1 MQTIIFYILSFLTG
15 GVIAYLFA
23 KSQFNT
29 KDQTEKVN
37 ELQKELIVLKDEN
50 TSLVVKSAKAEERVE
65 NAKIAYNDL
74 KSSIT
79 SMGDTYKAEFKN
91 VANEL
96 LDLKSKTLEETSN
109 KNIKTLLDPLNK
121 DLKDF
126 KDKVDKVYQDEARE
140 RHSLE
145 NQVKMLVQTSTQ
157 VSQQAENLT
166 NALKGNVK
174 QQGNWGEMIL
184 SSILE
189 NSGLT
194 ENREYFLQE
203 FIRDKSGEIIK
214 DENGNGLQPDV
225 TIHYPDERK
234 VIVDSKVS
242 LVAWEKYMSET
253 DVTAQK
259 QSLDNHI
266 RSLKLHID
274 GLSKKNYPKYAKAL
288 DHVILFVPIEP
299 AFLEAVKQ
307 DTGLWKYAYDKKVL
321 IVGPTNLLLVL
332 KIVADIWQIEKQSKN
347 AIEIAEKAGELYDKL
362 FGFVES
368 MEDVGQGLKKANQN
382 YEKAMGQ
389 LSTGKGNAIKKAEE
403 LKALGADT
411 KKQFPDRLIDNTDQ
425 IQSNTSLYGR

>member
-1 MQTIIFYILSFLTG
+1 MQPIIYYIVSFITG
-15 GVIAYLFA
+15 GIITFIFA
-23 KSQFNT
+23 KAKFDSPEFE
-29 KDQTEKVN
+29 EKAEALEKYKKIIEGERN
-37 ELQKELIVLKDEN
+37 ELAIQL
-50 TSLVVKSAKAEERVE
+50 AKAEERFE
-65 NAKIAYNDL
+65 NSKTSYNEL
-74 KSSIT
+74 KTTIT
-79 SMGDTYKAEFKN
+79 SMGETYKAEFKN
-91 VANEL
+91 VANEIL
-96 LDLKSKTLEETSN
+96 EQKSKNLEETSN
-109 KNIKTLLDPLNK
+109 KNIKTLLDPLNQ
-121 DLKDF
+121 DLKNF
-126 KDKVDKVYQDEARE
+126 KDKVDKVYNDEARE

-145 NQVKMLVQTSTQ
+145 SQVKMLVQTSTQ

-203 FIRDKSGEIIK
+203 FIKDKSGEIIK
-214 DENGNGLQPDV
+214 DENGNALQPDV

-234 VIVDSKVS
+234 VIIDSKVS
-242 LVAWEKYMSET
+242 LVAWERYMTET
-253 DVTAQK
+253 DSTLQK
-259 QSLDNHI
+259 GELEAHI
-266 RSLKLHID
+266 KSIKAHID

-288 DHVILFVPIEP
+288 DHVILFIPIEP

-362 FGFVES
+362 FGFIES
-368 MEDVGQGLKKANQN
+368 MEDVGAGLNKANQY

-411 KKQFPDRLIDNTDQ
+411 KKQFPDRLIDNNE
-425 IQSNTSLYGR
+425 SN

>member
-1 MQTIIFYILSFLTG
+1 MQTIYYILSFLAG
-15 GVIAYLFA
+15 GVIAYLYA
-23 KSQFNT
+23 KSIFASKDNT
-29 KDQTEKVN
+29 QKVLDLESQIKLLQLEKT
-37 ELQKELIVLKDEN
+37 D
-50 TSLVVKSAKAEERVE
+50 LVVKTAKAEERVLSM
-65 NAKIAYNDL
+65 NKAYEDL
-74 KSSIT
+74 KISMS
-79 SMGDTYKAEFKN
+79 SMGEAYKTEFKN

-96 LDLKSKTLEETSN
+96 LELKSKSLDETSS
-109 KNIKTLLDPLNK
+109 KNIKTILDPLNRE
-121 DLKDF
+121 LKEF
-126 KDKVDKVYQDEARE
+126 KEKVEKVYSDEARE

-145 NQVKMLVQTSTQ
+145 GQVKKLVESSSM

-214 DENGNGLQPDV
+214 DENGNALQPDV

-234 VIVDSKVS
+234 VIIDSKVS
-242 LVAWEKYMSET
+242 LIAWEKYMTET
-253 DVTAQK
+253 DPTLQK
-259 QSLDNHI
+259 QALDAHI
-266 RSLKLHID
+266 KSLKSHID

-368 MEDVGQGLKKANQN
+368 MEDVGAGLKKASQN

-389 LSTGKGNAIKKAEE
+389 LSTGRGSAIKKAEE

-425 IQSNTSLYGR
+425 I

>member
-1 MQTIIFYILSFLTG
+1 METVSYYILIFIAG
-15 GVIAYLFA
+15 GIISYIFA
-23 KSQFNT
+23 KAKFDTPEFQ
-29 KDQTEKVN
+29 EKAEALEKYKKIIEGERN
-37 ELQKELIVLKDEN
+37 ELAIKL
-50 TSLVVKSAKAEERVE
+50 AKAEERVE
-65 NAKIAYNDL
+65 NARTAYNDL
-74 KSSIT
+74 KTSIT
-79 SMGDTYKAEFKN
+79 SMGETYKMEFKN
-91 VANEL
+91 VANEI
-96 LDLKSKTLEETSN
+96 LDQKSKSLEETST

-126 KDKVDKVYQDEARE
+126 KEKVDKVYSDEARE

-145 NQVKMLVQTSTQ
+145 GQVKRLVDSSAQ

-203 FIRDKSGEIIK
+203 FIKDKSGEIIK
-214 DENGNGLQPDV
+214 DENGNALQPDV

-242 LVAWEKYMSET
+242 LVAWERYVSET
-253 DVTAQK
+253 DPNAQK
-259 QSLDNHI
+259 QALEAHI
-266 RSLKLHID
+266 KSLKAHID

-299 AFLEAVKQ
+299 AFLEAVKE

-362 FGFVES
+362 LGFVES
-368 MEDVGQGLKKANQN
+368 MEDVGAGLKKANQN

-411 KKQFPDRLIDNTDQ
+411 KKQFPERLIDNTE
-425 IQSNTSLYGR
+425 IIGE

>member
-1 MQTIIFYILSFLTG
+1 METIIYYILTFIAG
-15 GVIAYLFA
+15 GIITYIFA
-23 KSQFNT
+23 KAKFDSPEFQ
-29 KDQTEKVN
+29 EKAEALEKYKKIIEGERN
-37 ELQKELIVLKDEN
+37 ELVIKL
-50 TSLVVKSAKAEERVE
+50 AKAEERVE
-65 NAKIAYNDL
+65 NARTAYNDL
-74 KSSIT
+74 KTSIT
-79 SMGDTYKAEFKN
+79 SMGETYKIEFKN
-91 VANEL
+91 VANEI
-96 LDLKSKTLEETSN
+96 LDQKSKSLEETST

-126 KDKVDKVYQDEARE
+126 KEKVDKVYSDEARE

-145 NQVKMLVQTSTQ
+145 GQVKRLVDSSAQ

-203 FIRDKSGEIIK
+203 FIKDKSGEIIK
-214 DENGNGLQPDV
+214 DENGYALQPDV

-242 LVAWEKYMSET
+242 LVAWERYMSVT
-253 DVTAQK
+253 DPNDQK
-259 QSLDNHI
+259 QALETHI
-266 RSLKLHID
+266 KSLKAHID

-299 AFLEAVKQ
+299 AFLEAVKK

-362 FGFVES
+362 LGFVES
-368 MEDVGQGLKKANQN
+368 MEDVGAGLKKANHN

-403 LKALGADT
+403 LRALGADT
-411 KKQFPDRLIDNTDQ
+411 KKQFPERLIDNNE
-425 IQSNTSLYGR
+425 IIGE

>member
-1 MQTIIFYILSFLTG
+1 MESLILTVSSFLIG
-15 GVIAYLFA
+15 GTILFFYA
-23 KSQFNT
+23 KSRYAP
-29 KDQTEKVN
+29 KDQSQKVN
-37 ELQKELIVLKDEN
+37 ELVEEIKVLKEKN
-50 TSLVVKSAKAEERVE
+50 TELVIKAAKAEEKVE
-65 NAKIAYNDL
+65 NMKTAYADL

-79 SMGDTYKAEFKN
+79 SMGDSYKIEFKN

-96 LDLKSKTLEETSN
+96 LDQKSKTLEETSN
-109 KNIKTLLDPLNK
+109 KNIKTLLEPLNK
-121 DLKDF
+121 DLIDF
-126 KDKVDKVYQDEARE
+126 RKKVEKVYDDEARE

-145 NQVKMLVQTSTQ
+145 GQVKKLVETSTQ

-203 FIRDKSGEIIK
+203 FIKDKSGEIIK
-214 DENGNGLQPDV
+214 DENGNALQPDV

-242 LVAWEKYMSET
+242 LVAWEKYVTET
-253 DVTAQK
+253 DVSTQK
-259 QSLDNHI
+259 QALDSHI
-266 RSLKLHID
+266 KSLKAHID

-362 FGFVES
+362 FGFIETL
-368 MEDVGQGLKKANQN
+368 EDVGAGIKKANLN

-403 LKALGADT
+403 LKALGADA
-411 KKQFPDRLIDNTDQ
+411 KKQIPDRLIDN
-425 IQSNTSLYGR
+425 S

>member
-1 MQTIIFYILSFLTG
+1 METVSYYILIFIAG
-15 GVIAYLFA
+15 GIISYIFA
-23 KSQFNT
+23 KAKFDSPEFQ
-29 KDQTEKVN
+29 EKAEALEKYKKIIEGERN
-37 ELQKELIVLKDEN
+37 ELAIKL
-50 TSLVVKSAKAEERVE
+50 AKAEERVE
-65 NAKIAYNDL
+65 NARTAYNDL
-74 KSSIT
+74 KTSIS
-79 SMGDTYKAEFKN
+79 SMGETYKMEFKN
-91 VANEL
+91 VANEI
-96 LDLKSKTLEETSN
+96 LDQKSKSLEETSN

-126 KDKVDKVYQDEARE
+126 KEKVDKVYSDEARE

-145 NQVKMLVQTSTQ
+145 GQVKRLVDSSAQ

-203 FIRDKSGEIIK
+203 FIKDKSGEIIK

-242 LVAWEKYMSET
+242 LVAWERYMSET
-253 DVTAQK
+253 DPNAQK
-259 QSLDNHI
+259 LALEAHI
-266 RSLKLHID
+266 KSLKAHID

-299 AFLEAVKQ
+299 AFLEAVKE

-362 FGFVES
+362 LGFVES
-368 MEDVGQGLKKANQN
+368 MEDVGAGLKKANQN

-411 KKQFPDRLIDNTDQ
+411 KKQFPERLIDNSELLGQ
-425 IQSNTSLYGR
+425 

>member
-1 MQTIIFYILSFLTG
+1 MQTVIFYILSFIVG
-15 GVIAYLFA
+15 GIISYLYA
-23 KSQFNT
+23 KSLFGS
-29 KDQTEKVN
+29 KDQTERV
-37 ELQKELIVLKDEN
+37 KELEN
-50 TSLVVKSAKAEERVE
+50 DLVNLRDSNKGLEILHARAEERVD
-65 NAKIAYNDL
+65 NMKRAYDDL
-74 KSSIT
+74 KISIT
-79 SMGDTYKAEFKN
+79 SMGDTYKTEFKN
-91 VANEL
+91 VANEI
-96 LDLKSKTLEETSN
+96 LDQKSKTMEETSN

-121 DLKDF
+121 ELKDF
-126 KDKVDKVYQDEARE
+126 KDKVDKVYNDEARE

-145 NQVKMLVQTSTQ
+145 GQVKRLVESSTQ

-242 LVAWEKYMSET
+242 LVAWEKYMTET
-253 DVTAQK
+253 DVTLQK
-259 QSLDNHI
+259 QALDAHI
-266 RSLKLHID
+266 RSLKAHID

-368 MEDVGQGLKKANQN
+368 MEDVGAGLKKANQN

-389 LSTGKGNAIKKAEE
+389 LTTGKGNAIKKAEE

-425 IQSNTSLYGR
+425 IQY

>member
-1 MQTIIFYILSFLTG
+1 METVSYYILIFIAG
-15 GVIAYLFA
+15 GIISYIFA
-23 KSQFNT
+23 KAKFDSPEFQ
-29 KDQTEKVN
+29 EKAEALEKYKKIIEGERN
-37 ELQKELIVLKDEN
+37 ELAIKL
-50 TSLVVKSAKAEERVE
+50 AKAEERVE
-65 NAKIAYNDL
+65 NARTAYNDL
-74 KSSIT
+74 KISIT
-79 SMGDTYKAEFKN
+79 SMGETYKMEFKN
-91 VANEL
+91 VANEI
-96 LDLKSKTLEETSN
+96 LDQKSKSLEETSN

-126 KDKVDKVYQDEARE
+126 KEKVDKVYSDEARE

-145 NQVKMLVQTSTQ
+145 GQVKRLVDSSAQ

-203 FIRDKSGEIIK
+203 FIKDKSGEIIK
-214 DENGNGLQPDV
+214 DENGNALQPDV

-242 LVAWEKYMSET
+242 LVAWERFMSET
-253 DVTAQK
+253 DPNAQK
-259 QSLDNHI
+259 QALEAHI
-266 RSLKLHID
+266 KSLKAHID

-299 AFLEAVKQ
+299 AFLEAVKE

-362 FGFVES
+362 LGFVES
-368 MEDVGQGLKKANQN
+368 MEDVGAGLKKANQN

-411 KKQFPDRLIDNTDQ
+411 KKQFPERLIDNSELLGQ
-425 IQSNTSLYGR
+425 

>member
-1 MQTIIFYILSFLTG
+1 METIIYCILTFIAGGIITYI
-15 GVIAYLFA
+15 FA
-23 KSQFNT
+23 KAKFDSPEFQ
-29 KDQTEKVN
+29 EKAEALEKYKKIIEGERN
-37 ELQKELIVLKDEN
+37 ELVIKL
-50 TSLVVKSAKAEERVE
+50 AKAEERVE
-65 NAKIAYNDL
+65 NTRTAYNDL
-74 KSSIT
+74 KTSIT
-79 SMGDTYKAEFKN
+79 SMGETYKIEFKN
-91 VANEL
+91 VANEI
-96 LDLKSKTLEETSN
+96 LDQKSKSLEETST

-126 KDKVDKVYQDEARE
+126 KEKVDKVYSDEARE

-145 NQVKMLVQTSTQ
+145 GQVKRLVDSSAQ

-174 QQGNWGEMIL
+174 LQGNWGEMIL

-203 FIRDKSGEIIK
+203 FIKDKSGEIIK
-214 DENGNGLQPDV
+214 DENGNALQPDV

-242 LVAWEKYMSET
+242 LVAWERYVSET
-253 DVTAQK
+253 DPNAQK
-259 QSLDNHI
+259 QALEAHI
-266 RSLKLHID
+266 KSLKAHID

-299 AFLEAVKQ
+299 AFLEAVKE

-362 FGFVES
+362 LGFVES
-368 MEDVGQGLKKANQN
+368 MEDVGAGLKKANQN

-411 KKQFPDRLIDNTDQ
+411 KKQFPERLIDNTE
-425 IQSNTSLYGR
+425 IIGE

>member
-1 MQTIIFYILSFLTG
+1 MQPFIYYIVSFIAGGIITYI
-15 GVIAYLFA
+15 FA
-23 KSQFNT
+23 KAQFDT
-29 KDQTEKVN
+29 PEFQEKAEALEKYKKIIEGERN
-37 ELQKELIVLKDEN
+37 ELAIKL
-50 TSLVVKSAKAEERVE
+50 AKAEERVE
-65 NAKIAYNDL
+65 NARTAYSDL
-74 KSSIT
+74 KISIAN
-79 SMGDTYKAEFKN
+79 MGETYKAEFKN
-91 VANEL
+91 VANEIL
-96 LDLKSKTLEETSN
+96 EQKSKNLEETSN

-126 KDKVDKVYQDEARE
+126 KEKVDKVYNDEARE

-145 NQVKMLVQTSTQ
+145 SQVKMLVQTSTQ

-203 FIRDKSGEIIK
+203 FIKDKSGEIIK
-214 DENGNGLQPDV
+214 DENGNALQPDV

-242 LVAWEKYMSET
+242 LVAWERYMSET
-253 DVTAQK
+253 DPNAQK
-259 QSLDNHI
+259 QALEAHI
-266 RSLKLHID
+266 KSLKAHID

-362 FGFVES
+362 LGFVES
-368 MEDVGQGLKKANQN
+368 MEDVGAGLKKANQN

-403 LKALGADT
+403 LKGLGADT
-411 KKQFPDRLIDNTDQ
+411 KKQFPERLIDNTE
-425 IQSNTSLYGR
+425 ILGE

>member
-1 MQTIIFYILSFLTG
+1 METIIYCILTFIAGGIITYI
-15 GVIAYLFA
+15 FA
-23 KSQFNT
+23 KAKFDSPEFQ
-29 KDQTEKVN
+29 EKAEALEKYKKIIEGERN
-37 ELQKELIVLKDEN
+37 ELVIKL
-50 TSLVVKSAKAEERVE
+50 AKAEERVE
-65 NAKIAYNDL
+65 NARTAYNDL
-74 KSSIT
+74 KTSIT
-79 SMGDTYKAEFKN
+79 SMGETYKIEFKN
-91 VANEL
+91 VANEI
-96 LDLKSKTLEETSN
+96 LDQKSKSLEETST

-126 KDKVDKVYQDEARE
+126 KEKVDKVYSDEARE

-145 NQVKMLVQTSTQ
+145 GQVKRLVDSSAQ

-203 FIRDKSGEIIK
+203 FIKDKSGEIIK
-214 DENGNGLQPDV
+214 DENGNALQPDV

-242 LVAWEKYMSET
+242 LVAWERYMSET
-253 DVTAQK
+253 DPNAQK
-259 QSLDNHI
+259 QALEAHI
-266 RSLKLHID
+266 KSLKAHID

-299 AFLEAVKQ
+299 AFLEAVKE

-362 FGFVES
+362 LGFVES
-368 MEDVGQGLKKANQN
+368 MEDVGAGLKKANQN

-411 KKQFPDRLIDNTDQ
+411 KKQFPERLIDNAE
-425 IQSNTSLYGR
+425 IIGV

>member
-1 MQTIIFYILSFLTG
+1 MESLILTVSSFLIG
-15 GVIAYLFA
+15 GTILFFYA
-23 KSQFNT
+23 KSRYAP
-29 KDQTEKVN
+29 KDQSQKVN
-37 ELQKELIVLKDEN
+37 ELVEEIKVLKDKN
-50 TSLVVKSAKAEERVE
+50 TELVIKSAKAEEKVE
-65 NAKIAYNDL
+65 NMKTAYADL

-79 SMGDTYKAEFKN
+79 SMGDSYKIEFKN

-96 LDLKSKTLEETSN
+96 LDQKSKTLEETSN
-109 KNIKTLLDPLNK
+109 KNIKTLLEPLNK
-121 DLKDF
+121 DLIDF
-126 KDKVDKVYQDEARE
+126 RKKVEKVYDDEARE

-145 NQVKMLVQTSTQ
+145 GQVKKLVETSTQ

-203 FIRDKSGEIIK
+203 FIKDKSGEIIK
-214 DENGNGLQPDV
+214 DENGNALQPDV

-242 LVAWEKYMSET
+242 LVAWEKYVTET
-253 DVTAQK
+253 DVSTQK
-259 QSLDNHI
+259 QALDSHI
-266 RSLKLHID
+266 KSLKAHID

-362 FGFVES
+362 FGFIETL
-368 MEDVGQGLKKANQN
+368 EDVGAGIKKANLN

-403 LKALGADT
+403 LKALGADA
-411 KKQFPDRLIDNTDQ
+411 KKQIPDRLIDN
-425 IQSNTSLYGR
+425 S

>member
-1 MQTIIFYILSFLTG
+1 MQPFIYYIVSFIAGGIITYI
-15 GVIAYLFA
+15 FA
-23 KSQFNT
+23 KAKFDTPEFQ
-29 KDQTEKVN
+29 EKAEALEKYKKIIEGERN
-37 ELQKELIVLKDEN
+37 ELAIKL
-50 TSLVVKSAKAEERVE
+50 AKAEERVE
-65 NAKIAYNDL
+65 NARTAYSDL
-74 KSSIT
+74 KTSIAN
-79 SMGDTYKAEFKN
+79 MGETYKAEFKN
-91 VANEL
+91 VANEIL
-96 LDLKSKTLEETSN
+96 EQKSKNLEETSN

-126 KDKVDKVYQDEARE
+126 KDKVDKVYNDEARE

-145 NQVKMLVQTSTQ
+145 GQVKMLVQTSTQ

-203 FIRDKSGEIIK
+203 FIKDKSGEIIK
-214 DENGNGLQPDV
+214 DDNGNALQPDV

-242 LVAWEKYMSET
+242 LVAWEKYMTET

-259 QSLDNHI
+259 QALEAHI
-266 RSLKLHID
+266 RSLKAHID

-288 DHVILFVPIEP
+288 DHVILFIPIEP
-299 AFLEAVKQ
+299 AFLEAVKE

-362 FGFVES
+362 FGFIES
-368 MEDVGQGLKKANQN
+368 MEDLGAGLNKANQN

-411 KKQFPDRLIDNTDQ
+411 KKQFPDRLIDNNE
-425 IQSNTSLYGR
+425 SN

>member
-1 MQTIIFYILSFLTG
+1 METIIYCILTFIAGGIITYI
-15 GVIAYLFA
+15 FA
-23 KSQFNT
+23 KAKFDSPEFQ
-29 KDQTEKVN
+29 EKAEALEKYKKIIEGERN
-37 ELQKELIVLKDEN
+37 ELVIKL
-50 TSLVVKSAKAEERVE
+50 AKAEERVE
-65 NAKIAYNDL
+65 NTRTAYNDL
-74 KSSIT
+74 KTSIT
-79 SMGDTYKAEFKN
+79 SMGETYKIEFKN
-91 VANEL
+91 VANEI
-96 LDLKSKTLEETSN
+96 LDQKSKSLEETST

-126 KDKVDKVYQDEARE
+126 KEKVDKVYSDEARE

-145 NQVKMLVQTSTQ
+145 GQVKRLVDSSAH

-203 FIRDKSGEIIK
+203 FIKDKSGEIIK
-214 DENGNGLQPDV
+214 DENGNALQPDV

-242 LVAWEKYMSET
+242 LVAWERYVSET
-253 DVTAQK
+253 DPNAQK
-259 QSLDNHI
+259 QALEAHI
-266 RSLKLHID
+266 KSLKAHID

-362 FGFVES
+362 LGFVES
-368 MEDVGQGLKKANQN
+368 MEDVGAGLKKANQN

-403 LKALGADT
+403 LKGLGADT
-411 KKQFPDRLIDNTDQ
+411 KKQFPERLIDNTE
-425 IQSNTSLYGR
+425 ILGE

>member
-1 MQTIIFYILSFLTG
+1 MQTIIFYILSFIVG
-15 GVIAYLFA
+15 GVISYLYA
-23 KSQFNT
+23 KSLFGS
-29 KDQTEKVN
+29 KDQTERV
-37 ELQKELIVLKDEN
+37 KELEN
-50 TSLVVKSAKAEERVE
+50 DLVNLRESNKGLEILHARAEERVD
-65 NAKIAYNDL
+65 NMKRAYDDL
-74 KSSIT
+74 KTSIT
-79 SMGDTYKAEFKN
+79 SMGDTYKTEFKN
-91 VANEL
+91 VANEI
-96 LDLKSKTLEETSN
+96 LDQKSKTMEETSN

-121 DLKDF
+121 ELKDF
-126 KDKVDKVYQDEARE
+126 KDKVDKVYNDEARE

-145 NQVKMLVQTSTQ
+145 GQVKRLVESSTQ

-242 LVAWEKYMSET
+242 LVAWEKYMTET
-253 DVTAQK
+253 DVTLQK
-259 QSLDNHI
+259 QALDAHI
-266 RSLKLHID
+266 RSLKAHID

-425 IQSNTSLYGR
+425 IQY

>member
-23 KSQFNT
+23 KSQFST

-37 ELQKELIVLKDEN
+37 ELQKELIALKDEN

-389 LSTGKGNAIKKAEE
+389 LTTGKGNAIKKAEE

-425 IQSNTSLYGR
+425 IQY

>member
-1 MQTIIFYILSFLTG
+1 MQTIIFYILSFIVG
-15 GVIAYLFA
+15 GVISYLYA
-23 KSQFNT
+23 KSLFGS
-29 KDQTEKVN
+29 KDQTERV
-37 ELQKELIVLKDEN
+37 KELEN
-50 TSLVVKSAKAEERVE
+50 DLANLRESNKGLEILHARAEERVD
-65 NAKIAYNDL
+65 NMKRAYDDL
-74 KSSIT
+74 KISIT
-79 SMGDTYKAEFKN
+79 SMGDTYKTEFKN

-96 LDLKSKTLEETSN
+96 LDQKSKTLEETSN

-121 DLKDF
+121 ELKDF
-126 KDKVDKVYQDEARE
+126 KDKVDKVYNDEARE

-145 NQVKMLVQTSTQ
+145 GQVKRLVESSTQ

-242 LVAWEKYMSET
+242 LVAWEKYMTET
-253 DVTAQK
+253 DVTLQK
-259 QSLDNHI
+259 QALDAHI
-266 RSLKLHID
+266 RSLKAHID

-425 IQSNTSLYGR
+425 IQY

>member
-1 MQTIIFYILSFLTG
+1 METISYYILIFIAG
-15 GVIAYLFA
+15 GIISYIFA
-23 KSQFNT
+23 KAKFDSPEFQ
-29 KDQTEKVN
+29 EKAEALIKYKKIIEGERN
-37 ELQKELIVLKDEN
+37 ELAIKL
-50 TSLVVKSAKAEERVE
+50 AKAEERVE
-65 NAKIAYNDL
+65 NARTAYNDL
-74 KSSIT
+74 KTSIT
-79 SMGDTYKAEFKN
+79 SMGETYKMEFKN
-91 VANEL
+91 VANEI
-96 LDLKSKTLEETSN
+96 LDQKSKSLEETSN

-126 KDKVDKVYQDEARE
+126 KEKVDKVYSDEARE

-145 NQVKMLVQTSTQ
+145 GQVKRLVDSSAQ

-203 FIRDKSGEIIK
+203 FIKDKSGEIIK
-214 DENGNGLQPDV
+214 DENGNALQPDV

-242 LVAWEKYMSET
+242 LVAWERYMSET
-253 DVTAQK
+253 DPNAQK
-259 QSLDNHI
+259 QALEAHI
-266 RSLKLHID
+266 KSLKAHID

-299 AFLEAVKQ
+299 AFLEAVKE

-362 FGFVES
+362 LGFVES
-368 MEDVGQGLKKANQN
+368 MEDVGAGLKKANQN

-411 KKQFPDRLIDNTDQ
+411 KKQFPERLIDNTE
-425 IQSNTSLYGR
+425 IIGV

>member
-1 MQTIIFYILSFLTG
+1 MESLILTVSSFLIG
-15 GVIAYLFA
+15 GTILFFYA
-23 KSQFNT
+23 KSRYAP
-29 KDQTEKVN
+29 KDQSQKVN
-37 ELQKELIVLKDEN
+37 ELVEEIKVLKEKN
-50 TSLVVKSAKAEERVE
+50 TELVIKAAKAEEKVE
-65 NAKIAYNDL
+65 NMKTSYADL

-79 SMGDTYKAEFKN
+79 SMGDSYKIEFKN

-96 LDLKSKTLEETSN
+96 LDQKSKTLEETSN
-109 KNIKTLLDPLNK
+109 KNIKTLLEPLNK
-121 DLKDF
+121 DLIDF
-126 KDKVDKVYQDEARE
+126 RKKVEKVYDDEARE

-145 NQVKMLVQTSTQ
+145 GQVKKLVETSTQ

-203 FIRDKSGEIIK
+203 FIKDKSGEIIK
-214 DENGNGLQPDV
+214 DENGNALQPDV

-234 VIVDSKVS
+234 VIIDSKVS
-242 LVAWEKYMSET
+242 LVAWEKYVTET
-253 DVTAQK
+253 DVSTQK
-259 QSLDNHI
+259 QALDAHI
-266 RSLKLHID
+266 KSLKAHID

-362 FGFVES
+362 FGFIETL
-368 MEDVGQGLKKANQN
+368 EDVGTGIKKANLN

-403 LKALGADT
+403 LKSLGADA
-411 KKQFPDRLIDNTDQ
+411 KKQIPDRLIDN
-425 IQSNTSLYGR
+425 S

>member
-1 MQTIIFYILSFLTG
+1 MQPFIYYIVSFIVGSIITYI
-15 GVIAYLFA
+15 FA
-23 KSQFNT
+23 KAKFDTPEFQ
-29 KDQTEKVN
+29 EKAEALEKYKKIIEGERN
-37 ELQKELIVLKDEN
+37 ELAIKL
-50 TSLVVKSAKAEERVE
+50 AKAEERVE
-65 NAKIAYNDL
+65 NARTAYTDL
-74 KSSIT
+74 KTSIAN
-79 SMGDTYKAEFKN
+79 MGETYKAEFKN
-91 VANEL
+91 VANEIL
-96 LDLKSKTLEETSN
+96 EQKSKNLEETSN

-126 KDKVDKVYQDEARE
+126 KDKVDKVYNDEARE

-145 NQVKMLVQTSTQ
+145 SQVKMLVQTSTQ

-203 FIRDKSGEIIK
+203 FIKDKSGEIIK
-214 DENGNGLQPDV
+214 DDNGNALQPDV

-242 LVAWEKYMSET
+242 LVAWEKYMTET
-253 DVTAQK
+253 DVTTQK
-259 QSLDNHI
+259 QALEAHI
-266 RSLKLHID
+266 RSLKAHID

-288 DHVILFVPIEP
+288 DHVILFIPIEP
-299 AFLEAVKQ
+299 AFLEAVKE

-362 FGFVES
+362 FGFIES
-368 MEDVGQGLKKANQN
+368 MEDVGAGLNKANQN

-411 KKQFPDRLIDNTDQ
+411 KKQFPDRLIDN
-425 IQSNTSLYGR
+425 NEA

>member
-1 MQTIIFYILSFLTG
+1 MEIIIYYILTFIAG
-15 GVIAYLFA
+15 GIITYIFA
-23 KSQFNT
+23 KAKFDSPEFQ
-29 KDQTEKVN
+29 EKAEALEKYKKIIEGERN
-37 ELQKELIVLKDEN
+37 ELVIKL
-50 TSLVVKSAKAEERVE
+50 AKAEERVE
-65 NAKIAYNDL
+65 NARTAYNDL
-74 KSSIT
+74 KTSIT
-79 SMGDTYKAEFKN
+79 SMGETYKIEFKN
-91 VANEL
+91 VANEI
-96 LDLKSKTLEETSN
+96 LDQKSKSLEETST

-126 KDKVDKVYQDEARE
+126 KEKVDKVYSDEARE

-145 NQVKMLVQTSTQ
+145 GQVKRLVDSSAQ

-203 FIRDKSGEIIK
+203 FIKDKSGEIIK

-242 LVAWEKYMSET
+242 LVAWERYMSET
-253 DVTAQK
+253 DINAQK
-259 QSLDNHI
+259 QALEAHI
-266 RSLKLHID
+266 KSLKAHID

-362 FGFVES
+362 LGFVES
-368 MEDVGQGLKKANQN
+368 MEDVGAGLKKANQN

-403 LKALGADT
+403 LKGLGADT
-411 KKQFPDRLIDNTDQ
+411 KKQFPERLIDNTE
-425 IQSNTSLYGR
+425 ILGE

>member
-1 MQTIIFYILSFLTG
+1 METVSYYILIFIAG
-15 GVIAYLFA
+15 GIISYIFA
-23 KSQFNT
+23 KAKFDTPEFQ
-29 KDQTEKVN
+29 EKAEALEKYKKIIEGERN
-37 ELQKELIVLKDEN
+37 ELAIKL
-50 TSLVVKSAKAEERVE
+50 AKAEERVE
-65 NAKIAYNDL
+65 NARTAYNDL
-74 KSSIT
+74 KTSIT
-79 SMGDTYKAEFKN
+79 SMGETYKMEFKN
-91 VANEL
+91 VANEI
-96 LDLKSKTLEETSN
+96 LDQKSKSLEETSN

-126 KDKVDKVYQDEARE
+126 KEKVDKVYSDEARE

-145 NQVKMLVQTSTQ
+145 GQVKRLVDSSAQ

-203 FIRDKSGEIIK
+203 FIKDKSGEIIK

-242 LVAWEKYMSET
+242 LVAWERYMSET
-253 DVTAQK
+253 DPNAQK
-259 QSLDNHI
+259 LALEAHI
-266 RSLKLHID
+266 KSLKAHID

-299 AFLEAVKQ
+299 AFLEAVKE

-362 FGFVES
+362 LGFVES
-368 MEDVGQGLKKANQN
+368 MEDVGAGLKKANQN

-411 KKQFPDRLIDNTDQ
+411 KKQFPERLIDNSELLGQ
-425 IQSNTSLYGR
+425 

>member
-1 MQTIIFYILSFLTG
+1 METIIYCILTFIAGGIITYI
-15 GVIAYLFA
+15 FA
-23 KSQFNT
+23 KAKFDSPEFQ
-29 KDQTEKVN
+29 EKAEALEKYKKIIEGERN
-37 ELQKELIVLKDEN
+37 ELAIKL
-50 TSLVVKSAKAEERVE
+50 AKAEERVE
-65 NAKIAYNDL
+65 NARTAYNDL
-74 KSSIT
+74 KTSIT
-79 SMGDTYKAEFKN
+79 SMGETYKIEFKN
-91 VANEL
+91 VANEI
-96 LDLKSKTLEETSN
+96 LDQKSKSLEETST

-126 KDKVDKVYQDEARE
+126 KEKVDKVYSDEARE

-145 NQVKMLVQTSTQ
+145 GQVKRLVDSSAQ

-203 FIRDKSGEIIK
+203 FIKDKSGEIIK

-242 LVAWEKYMSET
+242 LVAWERYMSET
-253 DVTAQK
+253 DPNAQK
-259 QSLDNHI
+259 QALEAHI
-266 RSLKLHID
+266 KSLKAHID

-307 DTGLWKYAYDKKVL
+307 DNGLWKYAYDKKVL

-332 KIVADIWQIEKQSKN
+332 KIVADIWLIEKQSKN

-362 FGFVES
+362 LGFVES
-368 MEDVGQGLKKANQN
+368 MEDVGAGLKKANQN

-403 LKALGADT
+403 LKGLGADT
-411 KKQFPDRLIDNTDQ
+411 KKQFPERLIDNTE
-425 IQSNTSLYGR
+425 ILGE

>member
-1 MQTIIFYILSFLTG
+1 MEQFIYYSLSFIAG
-15 GVIAYLFA
+15 GIVTFIFA
-23 KSQFNT
+23 KAKFYSPEFE
-29 KDQTEKVN
+29 EKAEALERYKKIIEVERN
-37 ELQKELIVLKDEN
+37 ELVIKL
-50 TSLVVKSAKAEERVE
+50 AKAEERVE
-65 NAKIAYNDL
+65 NARTAYSDL
-74 KSSIT
+74 KTSIVN
-79 SMGDTYKAEFKN
+79 MGETYKAEFKN
-91 VANEL
+91 VANEIL
-96 LDLKSKTLEETSN
+96 EQKSKNLEETSN

-126 KDKVDKVYQDEARE
+126 KEKVDKVYNDEARE

-145 NQVKMLVQTSTQ
+145 GQVKRLVESSTQ

-242 LVAWEKYMSET
+242 LVAWEKYMTET
-253 DVTAQK
+253 DATLQK
-259 QSLDNHI
+259 QALDAHI
-266 RSLKLHID
+266 RSLKAHID

-362 FGFVES
+362 FGFMET
-368 MEDVGQGLKKANQN
+368 MEDVGAGLKKANQN
-382 YEKAMGQ
+382 YEKAIGQ

-403 LKALGADT
+403 LKALGADA
-411 KKQFPDRLIDNTDQ
+411 KKQFPDRLIDNNNQ
-425 IQSNTSLYGR
+425 IQ

>member
-1 MQTIIFYILSFLTG
+1 MQPFIYYILSFIAG
-15 GVIAYLFA
+15 GIITYIFA
-23 KSQFNT
+23 KAKFDTPEFQ
-29 KDQTEKVN
+29 EKAEALEKYKKIIEGERN
-37 ELQKELIVLKDEN
+37 ELAIKL
-50 TSLVVKSAKAEERVE
+50 AKAEERVE
-65 NAKIAYNDL
+65 NARTAYNDL
-74 KSSIT
+74 KTSIT
-79 SMGDTYKAEFKN
+79 SMGETYKMEFKN
-91 VANEL
+91 VANEI
-96 LDLKSKTLEETSN
+96 LDQKSKSLEETSN

-126 KDKVDKVYQDEARE
+126 KEKVDKVYSDEARE

-145 NQVKMLVQTSTQ
+145 GQVKRLVDSSAQ

-203 FIRDKSGEIIK
+203 FIKDKSGEIIK
-214 DENGNGLQPDV
+214 DENGNALQPDV

-242 LVAWEKYMSET
+242 LVAWERYVSET
-253 DVTAQK
+253 DPNAQK
-259 QSLDNHI
+259 QALEAHI
-266 RSLKLHID
+266 KSLKAHID

-299 AFLEAVKQ
+299 AFLEAVKE

-362 FGFVES
+362 LGFVES
-368 MEDVGQGLKKANQN
+368 MEDVGAGLKKANQN

-411 KKQFPDRLIDNTDQ
+411 KKQFPERLIDNTE
-425 IQSNTSLYGR
+425 IIGE

>member
-1 MQTIIFYILSFLTG
+1 MQTIYYILSFLAG
-15 GVIAYLFA
+15 GVIAYLYA
-23 KSQFNT
+23 KSIFGFKDNT
-29 KDQTEKVN
+29 QKVLDLESQIKSLQLEKT
-37 ELQKELIVLKDEN
+37 D
-50 TSLVVKSAKAEERVE
+50 LVVKTAKAEERVLSM
-65 NAKIAYNDL
+65 NKAYEDL
-74 KSSIT
+74 KISMS
-79 SMGDTYKAEFKN
+79 SMGEAYKTEFKN

-96 LDLKSKTLEETSN
+96 LELKSKSLDETSS
-109 KNIKTLLDPLNK
+109 KNIKTILDPLNRE
-121 DLKDF
+121 LKEF
-126 KDKVDKVYQDEARE
+126 KEKVEKVYSDEARE

-145 NQVKMLVQTSTQ
+145 GQVKKLVESSSM

-214 DENGNGLQPDV
+214 DENGNALQPDV

-234 VIVDSKVS
+234 VIIDSKVS
-242 LVAWEKYMSET
+242 LIAWEKYMTEIDPT
-253 DVTAQK
+253 LQK
-259 QSLDNHI
+259 QALDAHI
-266 RSLKLHID
+266 KSLKSHID

-288 DHVILFVPIEP
+288 DHIILFVPIEP

-332 KIVADIWQIEKQSKN
+332 KIVADIWQIDNQSKN

-368 MEDVGQGLKKANQN
+368 MEDVGAGLKKASQN

-389 LSTGKGNAIKKAEE
+389 LSTGRGSAIKKAEE

-425 IQSNTSLYGR
+425 IQ

>member
-1 MQTIIFYILSFLTG
+1 MQTVIFYILSFIVG
-15 GVIAYLFA
+15 GIISYLYA
-23 KSQFNT
+23 KSLFGS
-29 KDQTEKVN
+29 KDQTERV
-37 ELQKELIVLKDEN
+37 KELEN
-50 TSLVVKSAKAEERVE
+50 DLVNLRELNKSLEILHARAEERVD
-65 NAKIAYNDL
+65 NMKRAYDDL
-74 KSSIT
+74 KISIT
-79 SMGDTYKAEFKN
+79 SMGDTYKTEFKN

-96 LDLKSKTLEETSN
+96 LDQKSKTLEETSN

-121 DLKDF
+121 ELKDF
-126 KDKVDKVYQDEARE
+126 KDKVDKVYNDEARE

-145 NQVKMLVQTSTQ
+145 GQVKRLVESSTQ

-203 FIRDKSGEIIK
+203 FIHDKSGEIIK

-242 LVAWEKYMSET
+242 LVAWEKYMTET
-253 DVTAQK
+253 DAILQK
-259 QSLDNHI
+259 QALDAHI
-266 RSLKLHID
+266 RSLKAHID

-389 LSTGKGNAIKKAEE
+389 LTTGKGNAIKKAEE

-425 IQSNTSLYGR
+425 IQY

>member
-1 MQTIIFYILSFLTG
+1 METIIYCILTFIAGGIITYI
-15 GVIAYLFA
+15 FA
-23 KSQFNT
+23 KAKFDSPEFQ
-29 KDQTEKVN
+29 EKAEALEKYKKIIEGERN
-37 ELQKELIVLKDEN
+37 ELVIKL
-50 TSLVVKSAKAEERVE
+50 AKAEERVE
-65 NAKIAYNDL
+65 NARTAYNDL
-74 KSSIT
+74 KTSIT
-79 SMGDTYKAEFKN
+79 SMGETYKIEFKN
-91 VANEL
+91 VANEI
-96 LDLKSKTLEETSN
+96 LDQKSKSLEETST

-126 KDKVDKVYQDEARE
+126 KEKVDKVYSDEARE

-145 NQVKMLVQTSTQ
+145 GQVKRLVDSSAQ

-203 FIRDKSGEIIK
+203 FIKDKSGEIIK
-214 DENGNGLQPDV
+214 DENGNALQPDV

-242 LVAWEKYMSET
+242 LVAWERYVSET
-253 DVTAQK
+253 DPNAQK
-259 QSLDNHI
+259 QALEAHI
-266 RSLKLHID
+266 KSLKAHID

-299 AFLEAVKQ
+299 AFLEAVKE

-362 FGFVES
+362 LGFVES
-368 MEDVGQGLKKANQN
+368 MEDVGAGLKKANQN

-411 KKQFPDRLIDNTDQ
+411 KKQFPDRLIDN
-425 IQSNTSLYGR
+425 NEA

>member
-1 MQTIIFYILSFLTG
+1 MEPLIYNVLSFLTG
-15 GVIAYLFA
+15 GTLLFFYA
-23 KSQFNT
+23 KSLYAP
-29 KDQTEKVN
+29 KDQSLKVN
-37 ELQKELIVLKDEN
+37 ELFEENKVLKEQN
-50 TSLVVKSAKAEERVE
+50 TELVIKAAKAEEKVE
-65 NAKIAYNDL
+65 NMKTSYSDL
-74 KSSIT
+74 KSSIAT
-79 SMGDTYKAEFKN
+79 MGDSYKTEFKN

-96 LDLKSKTLEETSN
+96 LDQKSKTLEETSN
-109 KNIKTLLDPLNK
+109 KNIKTLLEPLNK
-121 DLKDF
+121 DLNDF
-126 KDKVDKVYQDEARE
+126 RKKVEKVYDDEARE

-145 NQVKMLVQTSTQ
+145 GQVKKLVETSTQ

-203 FIRDKSGEIIK
+203 FIKDKSGEIIK
-214 DENGNGLQPDV
+214 DENGNALQPDV

-234 VIVDSKVS
+234 VIIDSKVS
-242 LVAWEKYMSET
+242 LIAWEKYISES
-253 DVTAQK
+253 DPNAQK
-259 QSLDNHI
+259 QALDAHI
-266 RSLKLHID
+266 KSLKAHID

-362 FGFVES
+362 FGFIET
-368 MEDVGQGLKKANQN
+368 MEDVGAGIKKANIN

-403 LKALGADT
+403 LKGLGADA
-411 KKQFPDRLIDNTDQ
+411 KKQFPDRLIDN
-425 IQSNTSLYGR
+425 NEV

>member
-1 MQTIIFYILSFLTG
+1 METIIYCILTFIAGGIITYI
-15 GVIAYLFA
+15 FA
-23 KSQFNT
+23 KAKFDSPEFQ
-29 KDQTEKVN
+29 EKAEALEKYKKIIEGERN
-37 ELQKELIVLKDEN
+37 ELVIKL
-50 TSLVVKSAKAEERVE
+50 AKAEERVE
-65 NAKIAYNDL
+65 NARTAYNDL
-74 KSSIT
+74 KTSIT
-79 SMGDTYKAEFKN
+79 SMGETYKIEFKN
-91 VANEL
+91 VANEI
-96 LDLKSKTLEETSN
+96 LDQKSKSLEETST

-126 KDKVDKVYQDEARE
+126 KEKVDKVYSDEARE

-145 NQVKMLVQTSTQ
+145 GQVKRLVDSSAQ

-203 FIRDKSGEIIK
+203 FIKDKSGEIIK
-214 DENGNGLQPDV
+214 DENGNALQPDV

-242 LVAWEKYMSET
+242 LVAWERYVSET
-253 DVTAQK
+253 DPNAQK
-259 QSLDNHI
+259 QALEAHI
-266 RSLKLHID
+266 KSLKAHID

-299 AFLEAVKQ
+299 AFLEAVKE

-362 FGFVES
+362 LGFVES
-368 MEDVGQGLKKANQN
+368 MEDVGAGLKKANQN

-403 LKALGADT
+403 LKSLGADT
-411 KKQFPDRLIDNTDQ
+411 KNEVTERTTVAVFICKRI
-425 IQSNTSLYGR
+425 

>member
-1 MQTIIFYILSFLTG
+1 MQPFIYYIVSFIVGSIITYI
-15 GVIAYLFA
+15 FA
-23 KSQFNT
+23 KAKFDTPEFQ
-29 KDQTEKVN
+29 EKAEALEKYKKIIEGERN
-37 ELQKELIVLKDEN
+37 ELAIKL
-50 TSLVVKSAKAEERVE
+50 AKAEERVE
-65 NAKIAYNDL
+65 NARTAYSDL
-74 KSSIT
+74 KTSIAN
-79 SMGDTYKAEFKN
+79 MGETYKAEFKN
-91 VANEL
+91 VANEIL
-96 LDLKSKTLEETSN
+96 EQKSKNLEETSN

-126 KDKVDKVYQDEARE
+126 KDKVDKVYNDEARE

-145 NQVKMLVQTSTQ
+145 SQVKMLVQTSTQ

-174 QQGNWGEMIL
+174 QQGNWGELIL

-203 FIRDKSGEIIK
+203 FIKDKSGEIIK
-214 DENGNGLQPDV
+214 DDNGNALQPDV

-242 LVAWEKYMSET
+242 LVAWEKYMTET
-253 DVTAQK
+253 DVTTQK
-259 QSLDNHI
+259 QALEAHI
-266 RSLKLHID
+266 RSLKAHID

-288 DHVILFVPIEP
+288 DHVILFIPIEP
-299 AFLEAVKQ
+299 AFLEAVKE

-362 FGFVES
+362 FGFIES
-368 MEDVGQGLKKANQN
+368 MEDVGAGLNKANQN

-411 KKQFPDRLIDNTDQ
+411 KKQFPDRLIDN
-425 IQSNTSLYGR
+425 NEA

>member
-1 MQTIIFYILSFLTG
+1 METISYYILIFIAG
-15 GVIAYLFA
+15 GIISYIFA
-23 KSQFNT
+23 KAKFDSPEFQ
-29 KDQTEKVN
+29 EKAEALIKYKKIIEGERN
-37 ELQKELIVLKDEN
+37 ELAIKL
-50 TSLVVKSAKAEERVE
+50 AKAEERVE
-65 NAKIAYNDL
+65 NARTAYNDL
-74 KSSIT
+74 KTSIT
-79 SMGDTYKAEFKN
+79 SMGETYKMEFKN
-91 VANEL
+91 VANEI
-96 LDLKSKTLEETSN
+96 LDQKSKSLEETSN

-126 KDKVDKVYQDEARE
+126 KEKVDKVYSDEARE

-145 NQVKMLVQTSTQ
+145 GQVKRLVDSSAQ

-203 FIRDKSGEIIK
+203 FIKDKSGEIIK
-214 DENGNGLQPDV
+214 DENGNALQPDV

-242 LVAWEKYMSET
+242 LVAWERYVSET
-253 DVTAQK
+253 DPNAQK
-259 QSLDNHI
+259 QALEAHI
-266 RSLKLHID
+266 KSLKAHID

-299 AFLEAVKQ
+299 AFLEAVKE

-362 FGFVES
+362 LGFVES
-368 MEDVGQGLKKANQN
+368 MEDVGAGLKKANQN

-411 KKQFPDRLIDNTDQ
+411 KKQFPERLIDNTE
-425 IQSNTSLYGR
+425 IIGE

>member
-1 MQTIIFYILSFLTG
+1 METIIYCILTFIAGGIITYI
-15 GVIAYLFA
+15 FA
-23 KSQFNT
+23 KAKFDSPEFQ
-29 KDQTEKVN
+29 EKAEALEKYKKIIEGERN
-37 ELQKELIVLKDEN
+37 ELVIKL
-50 TSLVVKSAKAEERVE
+50 AKAEERVE
-65 NAKIAYNDL
+65 NARTAYNDL
-74 KSSIT
+74 KTSIT
-79 SMGDTYKAEFKN
+79 SMGETYKIEFKN
-91 VANEL
+91 VANEI
-96 LDLKSKTLEETSN
+96 LDQKSKSLEETST

-126 KDKVDKVYQDEARE
+126 KEKVDKVYSDEARE

-145 NQVKMLVQTSTQ
+145 GQVKRLVDSSAQ

-203 FIRDKSGEIIK
+203 FIKDKSGEIIK
-214 DENGNGLQPDV
+214 DENGNALQPDV

-242 LVAWEKYMSET
+242 LVAWERYMSET
-253 DVTAQK
+253 DPNAQK
-259 QSLDNHI
+259 QALEAHI
-266 RSLKLHID
+266 KSLKAHID

-299 AFLEAVKQ
+299 AFLEAVKE

-362 FGFVES
+362 LGFVES
-368 MEDVGQGLKKANQN
+368 MEDVGAGLKKANQN

-411 KKQFPDRLIDNTDQ
+411 KKQFPERLIDNTE
-425 IQSNTSLYGR
+425 IIGE

>member
-1 MQTIIFYILSFLTG
+1 METISYYILIFISG
-15 GVIAYLFA
+15 GIISYIFA
-23 KSQFNT
+23 KAKFDSPEFQ
-29 KDQTEKVN
+29 EKAEALEKYKKIIEGERN
-37 ELQKELIVLKDEN
+37 ELAIKL
-50 TSLVVKSAKAEERVE
+50 AKAEERVE
-65 NAKIAYNDL
+65 NARTAYNDL
-74 KSSIT
+74 KTSIT
-79 SMGDTYKAEFKN
+79 SMGETYKMEFKN
-91 VANEL
+91 VANEI
-96 LDLKSKTLEETSN
+96 LDQKSKSLEETSN

-126 KDKVDKVYQDEARE
+126 KEKVDKVYSDEARE

-145 NQVKMLVQTSTQ
+145 GQVKRLVDSSAQ

-203 FIRDKSGEIIK
+203 FIKDKSGEIIK

-242 LVAWEKYMSET
+242 LVAWERYVSET
-253 DVTAQK
+253 DPNAQK
-259 QSLDNHI
+259 QALEAHI
-266 RSLKLHID
+266 KSLKAHID

-299 AFLEAVKQ
+299 AFLEAVKE

-362 FGFVES
+362 LGFVES
-368 MEDVGQGLKKANQN
+368 MEDVGAGLKKANQN

-411 KKQFPDRLIDNTDQ
+411 KKQFPERLIDNSELLGQ
-425 IQSNTSLYGR
+425 